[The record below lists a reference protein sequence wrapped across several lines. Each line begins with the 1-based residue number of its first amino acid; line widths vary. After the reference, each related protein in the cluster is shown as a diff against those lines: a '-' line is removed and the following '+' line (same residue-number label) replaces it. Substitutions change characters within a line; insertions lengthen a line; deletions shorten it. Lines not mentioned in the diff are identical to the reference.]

1 MLRLRRYRAF
11 LIFAVITIGA
21 LYHFT
26 SLGRIESA
34 GAASV
39 GGLKSFGGHK
49 DESAST
55 TPSEPD
61 SKLEG
66 AIEDFRQFGKQAYDP
81 VVSAVPNKFATTPS
95 TPAITA
101 TDSIEEPEATPSK
114 TTSAADE
121 DEIDDPTLAEDQF
134 STATDTPNSAPVAAQ
149 PNLNS
154 QSGQGRLEVIGDDSI
169 PKIHWKKQ
177 TEHFPLPS
185 ESIIQ
190 LPTGKPKAIPKIQHA
205 FPDESA
211 KEKIDREKKLET
223 IKKTFLHSW
232 SGYKKKAWMHDEL
245 SPVSGQYRDPFC
257 GWAATLVDSLDT
269 LWMMGLKKEFQEA
282 TKAVAEI
289 DFTASIRNDIPLFE
303 TVIRYLGGLIAAYDL
318 SGGKYRILLD
328 KAVELA
334 EILIGAFDTPNRMPM
349 TFYLWKPYVSVT
361 TSETT

>member
-11 LIFAVITIGA
+11 LIFAIIVIAA

-26 SLGRIESA
+26 SLGGIENA

-39 GGLKSFGGHK
+39 AGLKNFGGHG
-49 DESAST
+49 DDSSTT
-55 TPSEPD
+55 TPSEAG
-61 SKLEG
+61 KGLEG
-66 AIEDFRQFGKQAYDP
+66 VVEDVKQSGGQAYDS
-81 VVSAVPNKFATTPS
+81 VVSAVSNEFAGTSS
-95 TPAITA
+95 TLA
-101 TDSIEEPEATPSK
+101 TSTIAVEEPEPIPTK
-114 TTSAADE
+114 TALSTDE
-121 DEIDDPTLAEDQF
+121 DEADDTTSEVDEPSPGDD
-134 STATDTPNSAPVAAQ
+134 ATSSAPEAAQ

-154 QSGQGRLEVIGDDSI
+154 QSGQGRLEVIGDDTI

-177 TEHFPLPS
+177 KEHFPLPT

-190 LPTGKPKAIPKIQHA
+190 LPTGKPKAIPKIQHD

-211 KEKIDREKKLET
+211 KEKADREKKLDV
-223 IKKTFLHSW
+223 IKKTFMFSW

-269 LWMMGLKKEFQEA
+269 LWMMDLKSEFEEA
-282 TKAVAEI
+282 TKAVAKI

-318 SGGKYRILLD
+318 GGSKYRILLD

-349 TFYLWKPYVSVT
+349 TFYLWKP
-361 TSETT
+361 